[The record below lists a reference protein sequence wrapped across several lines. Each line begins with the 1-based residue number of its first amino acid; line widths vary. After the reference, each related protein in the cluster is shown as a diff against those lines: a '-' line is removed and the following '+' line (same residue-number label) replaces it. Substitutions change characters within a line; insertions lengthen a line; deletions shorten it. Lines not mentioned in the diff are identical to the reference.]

1 VTGNFALLPT
11 TAARTAILLAG
22 LALSL
27 LFARAASAQVITVP
41 DTVAKDSVA
50 VQVEPTLI
58 ASADTAKEVTHTV
71 RKGDTLWDLAQQYL
85 KDPFRWPEIFRRN
98 TDVVE
103 NPHWIYPGEII
114 RIWGDE
120 VRPDALARA
129 DSAGNVVSHIITRPA
144 PPVVLQGS
152 TAPELTV
159 FASPLSRAAAEMGAA
174 IVNRSRNGGVR
185 RGEVEAAPYVERR
198 GGPRDAGR
206 LVASVDRLGI
216 QSTSADARFQL
227 NDRLYVQ
234 LPRGLV
240 ARPGDRYL
248 TYVMGDQLADVG
260 QVLVPTGIIRIE
272 STAAGQPTQA
282 RVIRQFGEIRLQ
294 QGLVPF
300 SDVILPSV
308 GADPIAGGGSGKVLY
323 LHNQP
328 VLPSI
333 GHYVVISPSS
343 RAGVQVGDE
352 YSFIDSKI
360 GRRDETNAPPVS
372 AGVAQV
378 VRVTPQAATAII
390 ISQTQ
395 PTIREG
401 MTVQLTG
408 KMR

>member
-1 VTGNFALLPT
+1 MTGNNSAISMTACRGALVG
-11 TAARTAILLAG
+11 AAVALFLAAAG
-22 LALSL
+22 S
-27 LFARAASAQVITVP
+27 ASAQVITVP
-41 DTVAKDSVA
+41 DTITRDSIV
-50 VQVEPTLI
+50 VR
-58 ASADTAKEVTHTV
+58 ADTAREVTHTV
-71 RKGDTLWDLAQQYL
+71 KRGDTLWDLAQYYL

-120 VRPDALARA
+120 VKPEALARA
-129 DSAGNVVSHIITRPA
+129 DSAGNVVAHISTRPA
-144 PPVVLQGS
+144 PVVTQS
-152 TAPELTV
+152 DAPELTV
-159 FASPLSRAAAEMGAA
+159 FASPLSRAAAEIGAQ
-174 IVNRSRNGGVR
+174 VTNRTRNSGVR

-198 GGPRDAGR
+198 GGPSGAGR

-216 QSTSADARFQL
+216 QSTSVEARFQL
-227 NDRLYVQ
+227 NDRLYVD

-240 ARPGDRYL
+240 PRAGDRYL

-260 QVLVPTGIIRIE
+260 QVLIPTGIVRIE
-272 STAAGQPTQA
+272 PVTPGQPTQA
-282 RVIRQFGEIRLQ
+282 RVMRQFAEIRLDQ
-294 QGLVPF
+294 RMIPF
-300 SDVILPSV
+300 SDVILPGTETS
-308 GADPIAGGGSGKVLY
+308 PIAGGTSGKVLY

-333 GHYVVISPSS
+333 GHYVVISPNARS
-343 RAGVQVGDE
+343 GVQVGDE
-352 YSFIDSKI
+352 FSFIDSAI
-360 GRRDETNAPPVS
+360 GRRDNVAAPPVT

-378 VRVTPQAATAII
+378 VRVTPFAVTAII
-390 ISQTQ
+390 VSQTQ